1 MPNWKK
7 LVTSGSDASLR
18 TLFVGTSVTASIVSA
33 SSGITGSLFGSATS
47 ASFAL
52 TASFN
57 SNILAGTVLSE
68 SFGRTVTGGPFT
80 ASVVFQQALSNTN
93 YSISVQGVSLSTST
107 PPGVITSTTFAKS
120 TTGFKI
126 FHNNITPS
134 NLVNYDWI
142 VIRY

>member
-18 TLFVGTSVTASIVSA
+18 TLFVGTSVTASVVSA
-33 SSGITGSLFGSATS
+33 SSGITGSLFGRATS

-52 TASFN
+52 TSSFN
-57 SNILAGTVLSE
+57 PNILAGTVLSE
-68 SFGRTVTGGPFT
+68 SFGRVGGIGPFS

-93 YSISVQGVSLSTST
+93 YSISVQGVSSSASPPTSVV
-107 PPGVITSTTFAKS
+107 PATTFAKS

-126 FHNNITPS
+126 YHNNTVATT
-134 NLVNYDWI
+134 LGNYDWI
-142 VIRY
+142 VVKY